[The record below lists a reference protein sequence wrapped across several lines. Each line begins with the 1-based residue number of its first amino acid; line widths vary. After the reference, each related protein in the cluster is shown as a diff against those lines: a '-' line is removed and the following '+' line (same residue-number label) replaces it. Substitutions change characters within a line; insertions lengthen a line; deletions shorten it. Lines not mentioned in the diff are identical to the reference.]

1 MAVFTCDDANK
12 NRHFKK
18 CIITNYKSYKRGNME
33 IEEKVIEVIMEQ
45 LDVTREQCLPEASFI
60 NDLGADSLDLME
72 LIMEMEENF
81 GVEISDEELQNLRTI
96 QDVIDYIRIR
106 EVK

>member
-1 MAVFTCDDANK
+1 MAVFTCDDVNK
-12 NRHFKK
+12 NRYFKR
-18 CIITNYKSYKRGNME
+18 CIITNYKRGSME

-45 LDVTREQCLPEASFI
+45 LDVTREQCVPEASFI
-60 NDLGADSLDLME
+60 NDLGADSLDLVE